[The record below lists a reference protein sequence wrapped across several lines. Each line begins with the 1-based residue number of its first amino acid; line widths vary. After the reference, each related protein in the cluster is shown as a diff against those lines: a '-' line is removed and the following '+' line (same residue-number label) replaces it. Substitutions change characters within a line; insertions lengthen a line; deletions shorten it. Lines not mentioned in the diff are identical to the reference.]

1 MVVVEITAEGQL
13 RIDPIQMDI
22 LSWETLTRFYRDTN
36 CTSCTVHSIG
46 INYLKISRSRF
57 YYNSLKTLKTETKY
71 LYKDGI
77 VKLWF

>member
-36 CTSCTVHSIG
+36 CTVHSIG
-46 INYLKISRSRF
+46 INYPKNRLEPV
-57 YYNSLKTLKTETKY
+57 LL
-71 LYKDGI
+71 
-77 VKLWF
+77 